1 MTMAMMMMMMD
12 SLSSAQLR
20 TSITVSPLDP
30 KVSWFSERRDDDDDG
45 VVVVVVVG
53 GSRWS
58 CEG

>member
-1 MTMAMMMMMMD
+1 MMTAMMMMMMD
-12 SLSSAQLR
+12 SLSSAQPR
-20 TSITVSPLDP
+20 INIAAIPLDP
-30 KVSWFSERRDDDDDG
+30 KVSCFSERRDDDDDG